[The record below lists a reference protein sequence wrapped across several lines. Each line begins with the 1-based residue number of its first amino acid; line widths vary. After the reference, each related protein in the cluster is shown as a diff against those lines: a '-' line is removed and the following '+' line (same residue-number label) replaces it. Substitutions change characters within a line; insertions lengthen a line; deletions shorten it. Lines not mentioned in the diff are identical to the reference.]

1 MIRSVTTQ
9 EKPIRIDLFKASG
22 ETSLS
27 ESLDKV
33 TSAVIEKYPK
43 GFMFDMVISS
53 RGVTDLQPMPLVP
66 IPGGN
71 GANIEERQK
80 TAREK
85 NKRVSKANE
94 DAIEQSVQ
102 CVGWILQMLTQ
113 ASAQSVKNHADYS
126 SSVGP
131 NACRI
136 EGRVD
141 LQRFIKLLYRIKA
154 AQSSGE
160 SDKLITLN
168 AFNMC
173 SQTTESLE
181 DFEAEYGRVLGQALT
196 SGNVIDAGSSFRC
209 QHFYQRSSMS
219 QKYWSGFHAQYPK
232 GELPEGLKH
241 TDFAAYVRRTRTIE
255 KQGGGGKGKEPSNKG
270 KGAEQ
275 ESESAHMTTSA
286 ETGSSKSNHRCLIC
300 AGFNI
305 IAPSKVSKYR
315 SSSHSPKNCKI
326 AQEVLKHAEADSF
339 FVPPMSRYD
348 DKGSDKRK
356 RGASKSGKSE
366 KKTRGVYGLTVE
378 SEGKSD
384 ENDSD

>member
-1 MIRSVTTQ
+1 MSKSVTTQ
-9 EKPIRIDLFKASG
+9 EKLIRIDLFKAYG
-22 ETSLS
+22 ETSLN

-33 TSAVIEKYPK
+33 SNAVIEKYSK
-43 GFMFDMVISS
+43 GFMFDTVITS
-53 RGVTDLQPMPLVP
+53 RGVTDLQQTPLVP

-80 TAREK
+80 MARDK
-85 NKRVSKANE
+85 NKRISKTNE

-102 CVGWILQMLTQ
+102 CVGWILQLLTS
-113 ASAQSVKNHADYS
+113 ASAQTVKNHTDYS
-126 SSVGP
+126 SSIGP

-168 AFNMC
+168 AFNEC
-173 SQTTESLE
+173 RQKTESLE

-196 SGNVIDAGSSFRC
+196 AGNVIDAGSSFRC
-209 QHFYQRSSMS
+209 QHFYQRLNVL
-219 QKYWSGFHAQYPK
+219 QKYWTGFHAQYPR

-255 KQGGGGKGKEPSNKG
+255 KQGNGGKIRESSDKG
-270 KGAEQ
+270 KGDEQ
-275 ESESAHMTTSA
+275 EGESAHMTTTT
-286 ETGSSKSNHRCLIC
+286 ETGSAKSSIRCPIC

-305 IAPSKVSKYR
+305 VAPNKVSKYR

-326 AQEVLKHAEADSF
+326 AQEVLKHKEADSF
-339 FVPPMSRYD
+339 FIPPMSRFD
-348 DKGSDKRK
+348 EKGGDKRK
-356 RGASKSGKSE
+356 RGADKRGKDGKNKRSVAMMA
-366 KKTRGVYGLTVE
+366 GG
-378 SEGKSD
+378 EGKSD
-384 ENDSD
+384 EPDSD